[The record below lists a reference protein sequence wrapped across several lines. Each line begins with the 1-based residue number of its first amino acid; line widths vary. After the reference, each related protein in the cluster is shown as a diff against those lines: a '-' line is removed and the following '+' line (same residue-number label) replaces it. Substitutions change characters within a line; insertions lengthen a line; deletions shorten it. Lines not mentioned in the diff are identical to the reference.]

1 MPVVRLAVAACLLLL
16 TACGAGHAADDGNVR
31 QSLQAPDPS
40 AAAERSDLSSGEHVR
55 SLGEGITRSVSEPT
69 SFTPT
74 ATAYPRAA
82 RAVAFDLVID
92 NGSDTVYRPA
102 QLSFV
107 ATADGVSTDQV
118 IDSTQGYTGVVGA
131 IEEVQPDKTLR
142 FAIAFEVPS
151 KPCTVRVAVRAASSA
166 ASAIPIFDGTV

>member
-16 TACGAGHAADDGNVR
+16 TACGAGHAADDGTAR
-31 QSLQAPDPS
+31 QSLGAPDPS
-40 AAAERSDLSSGEHVR
+40 VAAERSDLSSGEHVK
-55 SLGEGITRSVSEPT
+55 SLGEGITLSVSEPT

-74 ATAYPRAA
+74 ATAYPRAE

-107 ATADGVSTDQV
+107 ATADGVAADQV

-131 IEEVQPDKTLR
+131 VEEVQPDKTLR
-142 FAIAFEVPS
+142 FAIAFEVPA

>member
-1 MPVVRLAVAACLLLL
+1 VSVVRLAVAACVLLVL
-16 TACGAGHAADDGNVR
+16 TACGTGTTPTDAR
-31 QSLQAPDPS
+31 QSLRTPDPTV
-40 AAAERSDLSSGEHVR
+40 AAERSDLASGELVR
-55 SLGEGITRSVSEPT
+55 SLGEGITLTVSKPT

-74 ATAYPRAA
+74 VTAYPRAA

-102 QLSFV
+102 QLSFM

-131 IEEVQPDKTLR
+131 IDEVLPNQTLR
-142 FAIAFEVPS
+142 FAVAFGVPS
-151 KPCTVRVAVRAASSA
+151 KQCAVRVAVRPASSA
-166 ASAIPIFDGTV
+166 DGAIPIFDGTV